1 MKVGA
6 QFLIAVRLLSTVKN
20 LSAHLTVLGRGAQL
34 HVYCWGKSV
43 VYLESTEFPFGWLQQ
58 HGEPAIASE
67 LRSAPGNEQKLQI
80 FRKLREKPELR
91 QAFREAASAE
101 LSAFFKGEILECK
114 LKQFP
119 PVTSEGV
126 LTLTEVFFDCARPFV
141 QNLSPEEM
149 LPTKE
154 IPFKQSPNY
163 VQLSSSVKMGPQD
176 GYLLSRLEQQL
187 TVREIL
193 SSIPGDETEMKR
205 SLLVFWAFGA
215 LDSQVLNQLVPKID
229 PGKDLPPES
238 STSMTGN
245 ASANAPSNAA
255 PTQGKPRPSAESF
268 GAESPEQ
275 LVQMVNQFYTS
286 LPKKDFYSLL
296 GVGSSLDMVEVKAK
310 YYKLA
315 RSFHPDRFYGIQDP
329 ILKEKVDV
337 IFSAI
342 NVAYETLK
350 SAKRRMEYD
359 NAPKE
364 RRIIG
369 TTTLNSENT
378 NTKLTKETMNKVAE
392 EHYKRAQ
399 RAYEDG
405 NYYQAVQFLRSA
417 TQIEPNVAKYWQQL
431 GISLSRNPQW
441 RKEAEDS
448 FQRAMD
454 LEPKNPENHL
464 YLGFLYKNAGMK
476 LRAKKHFQTCRE
488 MDPYNEIA
496 LRELRA
502 IDGEPDPDSSK
513 KGLLGNIFKKK

>member
-1 MKVGA
+1 MKVGV

-20 LSAHLTVLGRGAQL
+20 LSAHLTLVGRDTQL
-34 HVYCWGKSV
+34 HVYCWGKHV
-43 VYLESTEFPFGWLQQ
+43 VYLESAEFPFGWLHQ
-58 HGEPAIASE
+58 HGEVAMASE
-67 LRSAPGNEQKLQI
+67 LRSAPGSEQRLQI
-80 FRKLREKPELR
+80 FRKLREKPDLR
-91 QAFREAASAE
+91 LGFREAASTE
-101 LSAFFKGEILECK
+101 LSRFFKGEILECK

-119 PVTSEGV
+119 PVTSEGI

-141 QNLSPEEM
+141 QSLSPEEM

-163 VQLSSSVKMGPQD
+163 VQLSSNVKMGPQD

-205 SLLVFWAFGA
+205 SLVVFWAFGA
-215 LDSQVLNQLVPKID
+215 LDSPVLNQLVPKID

-238 STSMTGN
+238 PAST
-245 ASANAPSNAA
+245 AANAPATGAA
-255 PTQGKPRPSAESF
+255 SQGAARGANSESA
-268 GAESPEQ
+268 GTESPEQ
-275 LVQMVNQFYTS
+275 LAQMVNQFYTS

-310 YYKLA
+310 YYRLA

-399 RAYEDG
+399 GAYEAG

-448 FQRAMD
+448 FQRAID

-502 IDGEPDPDSSK
+502 IDGEPDTDSAK